1 MGQATREE
9 KRTKQAKKEQGIS
22 EQEKQQPRG
31 DEEEGEKEEGSNGC
45 GEKRR
50 ERAVREGQKGVEGE
64 VSRRAARTCRE

>member
-1 MGQATREE
+1 MEE
-9 KRTKQAKKEQGIS
+9 D
-22 EQEKQQPRG
+22 G

-50 ERAVREGQKGVEGE
+50 ERAVREGRKGIESE